1 MMKISSLIQ
10 TLTQILTDHGDFVI
24 TTTNEITGE
33 VRFINGID
41 INENLEEIN
50 FTHLSLGDAIA
61 EEIEEDLLEAE
72 FFEDGAWAED
82 GFVPS
87 AELILLLMENPKLL
101 DFPELLESLSEELGY

>member
-10 TLTQILTDHGDFVI
+10 TLTQILADHGDFVI

-33 VRFINGID
+33 IRYINGID

-61 EEIEEDLLEAE
+61 EEVEEDLFEAE
-72 FFEDGAWAED
+72 FFVDGAWAED
-82 GFVPS
+82 GFVS
-87 AELILLLMENPKLL
+87 SEELILVLMENP
-101 DFPELLESLSEELGY
+101 ELLGFLFEMLGY

>member
-1 MMKISSLIQ
+1 MTTISSLIQ
-10 TLTQILTDHGDFVI
+10 TLTQILADHGDFVI

-33 VRFINGID
+33 IRYINGID

-61 EEIEEDLLEAE
+61 EEVEEDLLEAE
-72 FFEDGAWAED
+72 LFADGAWVED

-87 AELILLLMENPKLL
+87 EELILVLMENP
-101 DFPELLESLSEELGY
+101 ELLGLLFGMLGY